1 MTATLTPSHR
11 LPLRTY
17 GLPRYSKDR
26 YGGRPGTRS
35 RSLS

>member
-1 MTATLTPSHR
+1 MDQIMPTSR

-17 GLPRYSKDR
+17 GLPRYGKDR
-26 YGGRPGTRS
+26 YGERPGTRS